1 MNTALIMPIFSLMG
15 VTAIVWV
22 AMYYKRISY
31 LKKNNIDP
39 QKLSTRQ
46 AKLEMNIPE
55 GVSNTAD
62 NFNNLLEL
70 PIIFYAVCMIAST
83 YNLTNSWL
91 IFLAWGYVL
100 LRIMHSVIQC
110 TYNRVMHR
118 FSAYFLS
125 SIFLWA
131 LVAMSALQIMA
142 I

>member
-15 VTAIVWV
+15 VTASVWLV
-22 AMYYKRISY
+22 MYYKRISY

-46 AKLEMNIPE
+46 AKLEMNIPDY
-55 GVSNTAD
+55 VSNTAD

-70 PIIFYAVCMIAST
+70 PIIFYVTCMLASLN
-83 YNLTNSWL
+83 NLTSPWL
-91 IFLAWGYVL
+91 IVLAWGYVS

-118 FSAYFLS
+118 FAAYFLS
-125 SIFLWA
+125 SIFLWV
-131 LVAMSALQIMA
+131 LVAMSALGVLA